1 MNDGPVDD
9 LILYMVLFVIVLLA
23 CALLLWGMSLASD
36 AARKRWRARQVEP
49 TPEER
54 VRAAILQLES
64 VGVDVAGLLGE
75 WAPED
80 P

>member
-9 LILYMVLFVIVLLA
+9 LILYMVLFVIVLVA
-23 CALLLWGMSLASD
+23 CALLLWGIGLASD
-36 AARKRWRARQVEP
+36 AARKRWGTSQEP